1 VLVIA
6 TLKPLAILG
15 ALALFW
21 AVMTRQLLGFWFG
34 LGLAAVLALSH
45 IVMLRTLLAA
55 GDQANVLL
63 LVYAA
68 TTATINV
75 FIAGALWA
83 RRHRF
88 E

>member
-1 VLVIA
+1 
-6 TLKPLAILG
+6 
-15 ALALFW
+15 
-21 AVMTRQLLGFWFG
+21 M
-34 LGLAAVLALSH
+34 
-45 IVMLRTLLAA
+45 VMLRTLLAA
-55 GDQANVLL
+55 GGQANLLL

-83 RRHRF
+83 RRGRF